1 MVNLCSYEYYS
12 ILQIFFSI
20 IRQKAFTQAIKH
32 CKKKAEGIAGTLGTK
47 IGGVVSVEEKESQ
60 EWRGSSKIQADRKP
74 AGDEEEFSIHRGV
87 ESAFW
92 NVSTRV
98 VVVFQLEAK

>member
-1 MVNLCSYEYYS
+1 M
-12 ILQIFFSI
+12 LQHPINFFVFSI
-20 IRQKAFTQAIKH
+20 IRQNAFTQAIKH
-32 CKKKAEGIAGTLGTK
+32 CKEKAEGIAGTLRTE
-47 IGGVVSVEEKESQ
+47 IGGVVSVEEKESR
-60 EWRGSSKIQADRKP
+60 EWRGSTKVRASEGKLP
-74 AGDEEEFSIHRGV
+74 GDEEGFSICRGV